1 MTNPIEIAC
10 RASLGRRLLL
20 RAAVTAAVFARSFAD
35 ADAENPIGSVS
46 AVRGDVFK
54 EVRSKHVALDA
65 AAALFVMDVVGTGA
79 DSRAMLHLGTD
90 TIVHIGANAL
100 LTIDSFLADA
110 GGEITIQSGPILYD
124 HREDAAPAQMRIRS
138 TFGQIAVR
146 GTRFFAGPSAGVFGV
161 FVERG
166 SVIVTT
172 AGAGVLVGAGQGTN
186 IASVGAEPTPP
197 APWKPERVRAA
208 LESVQ

>member
-1 MTNPIEIAC
+1 MTNPIEIA
-10 RASLGRRLLL
+10 RPNALGRRSLLQATL
-20 RAAVTAAVFARSFAD
+20 TAAFLARCLTD
-35 ADAENPIGSVS
+35 ARAESPIGSVA

-54 EVRSKHVALDA
+54 EVRAEHMALA
-65 AAALFVMDVVGTGA
+65 AAAPLFVGDVVGTGRV
-79 DSRAMLHLGTD
+79 SRATLRLGAD
-90 TIVHIGANAL
+90 TVVLMGADVL

-110 GGEITIQSGPILYD
+110 GGEITLQSGPILYD
-124 HREDAAPAQMRIRS
+124 HDGGAAPMRIRS

-166 SVIVTT
+166 SVEVTT
-172 AGAGVLVGAGQGTN
+172 TGGRVIVEAGQGTN
-186 IASVGAEPTPP
+186 IAQIGANPTPA
-197 APWKPERVRAA
+197 APWKPERIRAA